1 MSTEEM
7 GIEDEINKS
16 FPVTPGGQLT
26 LDSDIGNVEIKTG
39 NSDTIN
45 VEIKRR
51 FKVDNRQA
59 ADELL
64 RNLTVDISQ
73 SGDDVKVIVKL
84 VDDNNL
90 TNRRKIQM
98 DFRVSMP
105 RNFNLKLRT
114 VGTANIGN
122 VQGTVTASTAAGSLI
137 IGDVNGP
144 VMATSGGGSLT
155 IGNVGG
161 DLHACSGGGG
171 LSIGNVGGDLHARSG
186 GGSLSIGNVGGD
198 LDARSGGG
206 SLTIG
211 NVGGDLDARSGGGS
225 IIVGRI
231 NGRVTA
237 SAAGGSVLIEEAID
251 ANEVTAA
258 GGSIKVYISGQPS
271 AGFNMRADAGNIDL
285 RLPDSV
291 AVSVDASCIAGR
303 ITTNYD
309 IAVMAGV
316 YGSSLKGDIN
326 GGGPSVVLRATAGNI
341 HLHKAGS

>member
-1 MSTEEM
+1 MSTEET

-64 RNLTVDISQ
+64 SNLTVDMSQ
-73 SGDDVKVIVKL
+73 NGDDVKVIVKL

-90 TNRRKIQM
+90 TYRRKIQI

-122 VQGTVTASTAAGSLI
+122 VQGTVHASTAAGSLI

-144 VMATSGGGSLT
+144 VMATSAGGS
-155 IGNVGG
+155 
-161 DLHACSGGGG
+161 
-171 LSIGNVGGDLHARSG
+171 LSIGNVDGDLHAGSA
-186 GGSLSIGNVGGD
+186 GGSLSIGNVGGN
-198 LDARSGGG
+198 LHAGSGGG

-211 NVGGDLDARSGGGS
+211 NVGGNLDARSGGGS

-231 NGRVTA
+231 NGCVTA

-251 ANEVTAA
+251 ANDVTAA
-258 GGSIKVYISGQPS
+258 AGSIKIYLSGQPS
-271 AGFNMRADAGNIDL
+271 AGFNMRVDAGNIDL
-285 RLPDSV
+285 RLSDSV
-291 AVSVDASCIAGR
+291 AISVDASCIAGR

-309 IAVMAGV
+309 IAVMGGLH
-316 YGSSLKGDIN
+316 GSSLKGDIN

>member
-1 MSTEEM
+1 MSTEETR
-7 GIEDEINKS
+7 IEDGINKS

-26 LDSDIGNVEIKTG
+26 LDSDIGDVEITTG

-51 FKVDNRQA
+51 FKVDDRQA
-59 ADELL
+59 ADEWLKD
-64 RNLTVDISQ
+64 LTVDLSQ

-90 TNRRKIQM
+90 TNRRRIQI
-98 DFRVSMP
+98 DFRISMP

-122 VQGTVTASTAAGSLI
+122 VQGTVTASTEAGSLI
-137 IGDVNGP
+137 IGDVDGP
-144 VMATSGGGSLT
+144 VMATSGGGR
-155 IGNVGG
+155 
-161 DLHACSGGGG
+161 
-171 LSIGNVGGDLHARSG
+171 LSIGNVGGDLDARSG

-211 NVGGDLDARSGGGS
+211 NVGGDVDARSGGGS

-237 SAAGGSVLIEEAID
+237 SAAGGSVSIEEAID

-258 GGSIKVYISGQPS
+258 GGSIAVYISGQPS
-271 AGFNMRADAGNIDL
+271 AGFNMRADGGNIDL

-291 AVSVDASCIAGR
+291 AISVNASCIAGR

-309 IAVMAGV
+309 IALMGGLH
-316 YGSSLKGDIN
+316 GSGLKGDIN
-326 GGGPSVVLRATAGNI
+326 GGGPSVVLRATGGNI
-341 HLHKAGS
+341 HFHKAGS

>member
-1 MSTEEM
+1 MSTEET

-16 FPVTPGGQLT
+16 FRVTPGGQLT

-64 RNLTVDISQ
+64 RNLTVDMAQ

-84 VDDNNL
+84 VDHNNE

-114 VGTANIGN
+114 VGNANIGN
-122 VQGTVTASTAAGSLI
+122 VQGTVTASTAGGSLI
-137 IGDVNGP
+137 VGDVQGP
-144 VMATSGGGSLT
+144 VTASSAGGSLNIGNVQGPVTVSSAGGSLNIGNVQGSVMANSAGGSLT
-155 IGNVGG
+155 IG
-161 DLHACSGGGG
+161 D
-171 LSIGNVGGDLHARSG
+171 VGGDLHAR
-186 GGSLSIGNVGGD
+186 
-198 LDARSGGG
+198 
-206 SLTIG
+206 T
-211 NVGGDLDARSGGGS
+211 GGGS

-237 SAAGGSVLIEEAID
+237 IAAGGSVLIEEALD
-251 ANEVTAA
+251 ANEVKTS
-258 GGSIKVYISGQPS
+258 GGSVKVYISGQPS
-271 AGFNMRADAGNIDL
+271 AGFNMRANAGNIDL

-291 AVSVDASCIAGR
+291 AISVDASCTAGQV
-303 ITTNYD
+303 TTNYD
-309 IAVMAGV
+309 IAAMAGAH
-316 YGSSLKGDIN
+316 GSSLRGDIN
-326 GGGPSVVLRATAGNI
+326 GGGPSVVLRASAGNI

>member
-1 MSTEEM
+1 MSTEET

-16 FPVTPGGQLT
+16 FRVSPGGQLT
-26 LDSDIGNVEIKTG
+26 LSSDIGNVEIKTD

-51 FKVDNRQA
+51 FRVDNRQA

-64 RNLTVDISQ
+64 RNLTVDMSQ
-73 SGDDVKVIVKL
+73 SGDDVRVIVKL
-84 VDDNNL
+84 VDDNNE

-105 RNFNLKLRT
+105 HNFNLELRT
-114 VGTANIGN
+114 AGNANIGN
-122 VQGTVTASTAAGSLI
+122 VQGTVTAATAGGSLI
-137 IGDVNGP
+137 IGNVNGP
-144 VMATSGGGSLT
+144 VTAQSGGGSLT

-161 DLHACSGGGG
+161 DLHACSGGG
-171 LSIGNVGGDLHARSG
+171 SIIVGHINGRARASVGGGSLTTGNVGGDLHACS
-186 GGSLSIGNVGGD
+186 
-198 LDARSGGG
+198 A
-206 SLTIG
+206 
-211 NVGGDLDARSGGGS
+211 GGS

-251 ANEVTAA
+251 ASEVTAS
-258 GGSIKVYISGQPS
+258 GGFVKVYISGQPS
-271 AGFNMRADAGNIDL
+271 AGFNMRANAGNIDL

-291 AVSVDASCIAGR
+291 AISVDASCTAGR
-303 ITTNYD
+303 VTTNYD
-309 IAVMAGV
+309 IAAMADAH
-316 YGSSLKGDIN
+316 GSSLKGDIN
-326 GGGPSVVLRATAGNI
+326 GGGPSVVLRALAGNI

>member
-1 MSTEEM
+1 MSTEETR
-7 GIEDEINKS
+7 IEDGINKS

-26 LDSDIGNVEIKTG
+26 LDSDIGDVEITTG

-51 FKVDNRQA
+51 FKVDDRQA
-59 ADELL
+59 ADEWLKD
-64 RNLTVDISQ
+64 LTVDLSQ

-90 TNRRKIQM
+90 TNRRRIQI
-98 DFRVSMP
+98 DFRISMP

-122 VQGTVTASTAAGSLI
+122 VQGTVTASTEAGSLI
-137 IGDVNGP
+137 IGDVDGP
-144 VMATSGGGSLT
+144 VMATSGGGR
-155 IGNVGG
+155 
-161 DLHACSGGGG
+161 
-171 LSIGNVGGDLHARSG
+171 LS
-186 GGSLSIGNVGGD
+186 
-198 LDARSGGG
+198 
-206 SLTIG
+206 IG

-237 SAAGGSVLIEEAID
+237 SAAGGSVSIEEAID

-258 GGSIKVYISGQPS
+258 GGSIAVYISGQPS
-271 AGFNMRADAGNIDL
+271 AGFNMRADGGNIDL

-291 AVSVDASCIAGR
+291 AISVNASCIAGR

-309 IAVMAGV
+309 IALMGGLH
-316 YGSSLKGDIN
+316 GSGLKGDIN
-326 GGGPSVVLRATAGNI
+326 GGGPSVVLQATGGNI
-341 HLHKAGS
+341 HFHKAGS